1 MTAPPASRSS
11 RASTIVGVAVCA
23 TAAFLTSAVFET
35 PRYAVAAGNI
45 YAIEPQHVEE
55 SRAYKYA
62 RLDDD
67 ACFSSLDAR
76 AFPYK
81 KVDATKGVAAPV
93 RLSGPVHGVTFK
105 LTYRGPEN
113 TDDDRSPS
121 SIFDCRLGL
130 AIDDLAV
137 VLEKHDVV
145 QAEYLSMYRAQGLG
159 FAPPGVRHPSGR
171 AIDLATVTRKD
182 GTTFNVT
189 YDFHGRGV
197 GAKTCGEKAALPTKD
212 TEGAR
217 LLRDIVCELGDQQSF
232 NLILTPHYDWG
243 HRDHFHMEVRSDIRW
258 YLIQ

>member
-1 MTAPPASRSS
+1 MSAPPASRPS
-11 RASTIVGVAVCA
+11 RALTIVGA
-23 TAAFLTSAVFET
+23 TAVATAGAFATIAFESA
-35 PRYAVAAGNI
+35 RYAAAAGNI
-45 YAIEPQHVEE
+45 YAIEPAHVED

-67 ACFSSLDAR
+67 ACFASLDAR

-81 KVDATKGVAAPV
+81 KVDATKGVVAPV
-93 RLSGPVHGVTFK
+93 RLSGPVHGVSFK

-130 AIDDLAV
+130 ALDDMAV
-137 VLEKHDVV
+137 VLAKHDVV

-159 FAPPGVRHPSGR
+159 FVGPGVRHASGR
-171 AIDLATVTRKD
+171 AIDLATVTLKD
-182 GTTFNVT
+182 GTTFNVAF
-189 YDFHGRGV
+189 DFHGRGV
-197 GAKTCGEKAALPTKD
+197 GAKTCGENAAEPTKD
-212 TEGAR
+212 TDGAR
-217 LLRDIVCELGDQQSF
+217 LLRAIACELGDQQSF

-243 HRDHFHMEVRSDIRW
+243 HHDHFHMEVRSDIRW